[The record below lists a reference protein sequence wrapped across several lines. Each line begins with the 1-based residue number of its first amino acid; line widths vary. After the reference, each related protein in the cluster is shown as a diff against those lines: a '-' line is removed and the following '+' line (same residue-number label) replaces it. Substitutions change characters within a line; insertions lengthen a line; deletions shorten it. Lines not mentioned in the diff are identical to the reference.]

1 MVHARRTSLAPL
13 LSGATALLLA
23 TATAQGN
30 NVPAQAQVINQK
42 SFNVL
47 GDVPPPPVANYS
59 TLFIPPGTTKDSLF
73 EKPFHIYDEEFLDI
87 IGANPT
93 LTLLKSSGTNPM
105 FHEAA
110 VWVPS
115 TDDVFFVQNA
125 GDPAAGTGLNRS
137 AIIQRISLSQVTTDV
152 SAERNATGKVDVHLA
167 VATPAIINP
176 NGATNYRNRIL
187 FAGEG
192 QGSRVAP
199 ALYAMSP
206 NAPYNATVILDN
218 YFGRQFNSIND
229 VAINPRTEDIYFT
242 DTTYGYVQ
250 DFRPETV
257 IQKQVW
263 RFNETSGAVAV
274 AADGFNMPNGI
285 TFSPDGQ
292 HAYVTDTGVIQGF
305 FGRNS
310 SFPSSIYRYDV
321 EEDGTFSNRKT
332 FAFIAT
338 GVPDGVHVDTKGNLY
353 AGCGDGV
360 HVYNPSGKLL
370 GKIWIGSTVAN
381 FQFAGKGRMV
391 ILAETE
397 LYYATLKAEGAF
409 PGQLY

>member
-1 MVHARRTSLAPL
+1 MVRAHTPL
-13 LSGATALLLA
+13 VLLLA
-23 TATAQGN
+23 TTAKAVD
-30 NVPAQAQVINQK
+30 VPAQAQVIDQK

-47 GDVPPPPVANYS
+47 GDVPPPTVANS
-59 TLFIPPGTTKDSLF
+59 TTLFIPPGTTKESLF
-73 EKPFHIYDEEFLDI
+73 EKPFHIYDEEFLEI

-93 LTLLKSSGTNPM
+93 LTLLNSSGTNPR

-115 TDDVFFVQNA
+115 TDDFFF
-125 GDPAAGTGLNRS
+125 S
-137 AIIQRISLSQVTTDV
+137 AVIQRISLSQVTAQV
-152 SAERNATGKVDVHLA
+152 AAERNATGKVDVHL
-167 VATPAIINP
+167 
-176 NGATNYRNRIL
+176 
-187 FAGEG
+187 G

-199 ALYAMSP
+199 ALYVMST

-229 VAINPRTEDIYFT
+229 VAINPRTGEIYFT

-263 RFNETSGAVAV
+263 RFNETTGAVAV

-285 TFSPDGQ
+285 TFSPDGL

-360 HVYNPSGKLL
+360 HVFNPSGKLL

-397 LYYATLKAEGAF
+397 LYFATLKAEGAF